1 MCRIFETVTCLSN
14 IFNLESR
21 KLIFLPIFSTTFKV
35 VLFGIKFYNTGG
47 ETKMRLAMAIG
58 KCKSGHIMIRA
69 RCAHQPD
76 HNRCTITQFHE
87 KSLIQ
92 DFCKMQDKSK
102 VLVYNLVSC
111 FKLIVQCENRLK
123 LVSFMCLIYIA
134 CFMCNIIHMK
144 QHVFRLCIVHMCLKL
159 FPNCFPNLPVVFHLC
174 GSPM

>member
-1 MCRIFETVTCLSN
+1 MFEQYFQLRISEVNISTYFLNHIQSCL
-14 IFNLESR
+14 IWYQILQH
-21 KLIFLPIFSTTFKV
+21 
-35 VLFGIKFYNTGG
+35 GG

>member
-1 MCRIFETVTCLSN
+1 MFKQYFQLRISEVNISTYFLNHIQSCL
-14 IFNLESR
+14 IWYQILQH
-21 KLIFLPIFSTTFKV
+21 
-35 VLFGIKFYNTGG
+35 GG

-102 VLVYNLVSC
+102 VLVYNLFSYV
-111 FKLIVQCENRLK
+111 KWIVPHEHRLK
-123 LVSFMCLIYIA
+123 LDFHVSDPYCLFHPPTRIPNSSVRPPVTQMC
-134 CFMCNIIHMK
+134 
-144 QHVFRLCIVHMCLKL
+144 HVFQAVE
-159 FPNCFPNLPVVFHLC
+159 
-174 GSPM
+174 SSWPMRITLTLGAVKF